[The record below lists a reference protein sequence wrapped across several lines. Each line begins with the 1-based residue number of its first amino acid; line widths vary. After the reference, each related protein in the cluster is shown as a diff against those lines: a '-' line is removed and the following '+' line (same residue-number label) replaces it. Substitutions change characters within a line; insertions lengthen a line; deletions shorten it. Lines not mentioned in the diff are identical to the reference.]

1 MKQNRIAALLTCTGL
16 GLSAFSTVLAAQE
29 ATPVNAL
36 SLTTSAATVTSLGT
50 DAYGDPITV
59 ILGDGTTSYMTQA
72 PVTTLA
78 PQSYCDLCDA
88 DIPEGEGIRT
98 PLGLFICS
106 DCKAA
111 GAGGTTAPFVGGDDV
126 DGSTTTVVT
135 TYNPKQT
142 TAAFTTNMYT
152 DEEGVVN
159 YEYYAYVGETIVMD
173 EAYAD
178 LYYIQYG
185 GECCTHEGNLIT
197 AVQPGKYCLE
207 VCTTEMFTG
216 MIARINVTVV
226 QLPGV
231 TEPEQTTTLMS
242 CTTSPSATVT
252 TSPYYPEY
260 DPWVTDADGNRYYVG
275 TNAYQETVL
284 KIMEYPQ
291 TTFALGEAFNTNG
304 LKVYMIEYRNYN
316 QRDYDVS
323 EVLHIETDYDPN
335 TPGQYTVYVST
346 DYTCGEA
353 KTDVV
358 LTYHVDVTDELVY
371 TDTNP
376 IMTTTLPTTYTTTT
390 TGTVPSGVPTSYSS
404 TTTST
409 TTTTTVTTKQ
419 ETADENGVS
428 IIKGDLTGDFLLKIN
443 DVILLNRYIGE
454 DETID
459 TSALCAHN
467 ADYNFDGNV
476 NGDDSTALLRCLAGI

>member
-16 GLSAFSTVLAAQE
+16 GVSAVATALAAQE

-36 SLTTSAATVTSLGT
+36 SLTTSAPLAT
-50 DAYGDPITV
+50 TV
-59 ILGDGTTSYMTQA
+59 
-72 PVTTLA
+72 TLA

-88 DIPEGEGIRT
+88 DIPEGEGVRT
-98 PLGLFICS
+98 PLGLFICP

-126 DGSTTTVVT
+126 DGSTSTTACTTGVPELQTTV
-135 TYNPKQT
+135 
-142 TAAFTTNMYT
+142 AFTTNMYT
-152 DEEGVVN
+152 DEDGVLT
-159 YEYYAYVGETIVMD
+159 YEYYAYVGETIQLD
-173 EAYAD
+173 AAYVD
-178 LYYIQYG
+178 LYYIEINS
-185 GECCTHEGNLIT
+185 ECCIYEDGIIT
-197 AVQPGKYCLE
+197 ALQPGEYSLK

-216 MIARINVTVV
+216 IIARYNVRVV
-226 QLPGV
+226 QRIDI
-231 TEPEQTTTLMS
+231 TQPEQTTTLMS
-242 CTTSPSATVT
+242 CTTSPTATVT

-260 DPWVTDADGNRYYVG
+260 NPWVTDEAGNQYYVG
-275 TNAYQETVL
+275 TNAYRETVL

-291 TTFALGEAFNTNG
+291 TTFALGEAFNADG

-323 EVLHIETDYDPN
+323 EVLHIETDCDPN

-358 LTYHVDVTDELVY
+358 LTYHITVTDEFICTT
-371 TDTNP
+371 TDP
-376 IMTTTLPTTYTTTT
+376 IMTTTLPTTYSTTT
-390 TGTVPSGVPTSYSS
+390 TGTVLSGVPTSYSS

-409 TTTTTVTTKQ
+409 TTTTTVTTKA

-428 IIKGDLTGDFLLKIN
+428 IIKGDMTGDFLLKIN

-467 ADYNFDGNV
+467 ADYNYDGSV
-476 NGDDSTALLRCLAGI
+476 NGDDSSALLRSLAGL